1 MNAISTD
8 KRLTTEIAT
17 CSHVLHDGNIAASS
31 RITQTLSIAP
41 RCLCEVIATEPYSLV
56 HCIMCPVAP
65 TLVLSLCGAESV
77 EEFASSG
84 TKDSRAPQEH
94 DALLDV
100 RSGSAP
106 GDSTP
111 LPWLSP
117 PGLLFLFHTA
127 PRSPQTPRALR
138 RQARAAGPTVRPRWA
153 RARRGGGS
161 SRSPRPG
168 PAPRPATSTPPADP
182 LGWRCLPC
190 APSATRSPPRSP
202 HCTMASRAVRTALAP
217 RPPATSPASPP

>member
-94 DALLDV
+94 DALLDAG
-100 RSGSAP
+100 SGSAP

-111 LPWLSP
+111 LPCLSP
-117 PGLLFLFHTA
+117 PGLLFLFHA
-127 PRSPQTPRALR
+127 ASRSPQTPRALR
-138 RQARAAGPTVRPRWA
+138 RRSRAAGPTARPRWA
-153 RARRGGGS
+153 HTRHAVGS

-168 PAPRPATSTPPADP
+168 PAPHPATSTPPVAP
-182 LGWRCLPC
+182 RGWRCPPC
-190 APSATRSPPRSP
+190 APSASRSPPRSP
-202 HCTMASRAVRTALAP
+202 HCTLASRAIEAGIG
-217 RPPATSPASPP
+217 